1 MSKLRWK
8 ELRILDLFSG
18 IGGFSYAAE
27 RIVGG
32 YKTTQFVEIDPY
44 CQSVLRKNFP
54 NIPIHDD
61 IKTFTAK
68 RGQFDVF
75 TIGFP
80 CQDLSVAGKQRGIK
94 EQTRSGLFYESIR
107 LLREVRPRFALFENV
122 RNLLSHEKGETFQEV
137 LFQIAKSGYSCEWAV
152 ISARD
157 LGACHLRQ
165 RLWIIA
171 YTNDY
176 GQQRGEYET
185 CNQDV
190 TRKDTQIEWTA
201 NTTDVERS
209 NNYGLLNKESRINEN
224 LSRSSDGG
232 KTTST
237 NTGGVCKLSQRTN
250 NDKGISNQ
258 DNYQENNDRTLVSE
272 GQSRIQL
279 SNSRELGRNQ
289 TTFEDNSIRHGNDN
303 DRKQRMDN
311 QKSNVTD
318 SNSIGCGG
326 GSSERRSIQEWQLLQ
341 REQKR
346 REVGSQI
353 EGCSINTPN
362 SDNDGSSTSTRIRI
376 NGEANTSTQERKKEI
391 SEFEGGS
398 KSRSSGIIQ
407 QSSETSDSTNTVSSG
422 AQSDCE
428 KLETPIWTHAFLN
441 SKERRT
447 LSPDWKRYVSEP
459 SLCRGDD
466 GLSNRVARIKAL
478 GNSIVPQCA
487 AVPLQ
492 RIKDLNEGKC

>member
-1 MSKLRWK
+1 MDLK
-8 ELRILDLFSG
+8 ILDLFSG

-27 RIVGG
+27 KIVGG
-32 YKTTQFVEIDPY
+32 FETTQFVEIDSY

-61 IKTFTAK
+61 ITTFTAK
-68 RGQFDVF
+68 PGQFDVF

-80 CQDLSVAGKQRGIK
+80 CQDLSVAGKQRGIN

-152 ISARD
+152 VSAKD

-165 RLWIIA
+165 RVWIIA

-176 GQQRGEYET
+176 GQQRREHET
-185 CNQDV
+185 CNQDAA
-190 TRKDTQIEWTA
+190 RKDTQVEWTT
-201 NTTDVERS
+201 NTTDIERS
-209 NNYGLLNKESRINEN
+209 SDDGFFNQKPRINEN

-237 NTGGVCKLSQRTN
+237 NTRGVCELYQRAD
-250 NDKGISNQ
+250 NDKGISSQ

-272 GQSRIQL
+272 GQSRVQL

-289 TTFEDNSIRHGNDN
+289 TTFENNSIQHGDDN
-303 DRKQRMDN
+303 YSKQGMDN
-311 QKSNVTD
+311 QRSDVTN
-318 SNSIGCGG
+318 SNSN
-326 GSSERRSIQEWQLLQ
+326 GSSPTER
-341 REQKR
+341 
-346 REVGSQI
+346 V
-353 EGCSINTPN
+353 
-362 SDNDGSSTSTRIRI
+362 RI
-376 NGEANTSTQERKKEI
+376 NGEANTSSQEGKNKV
-391 SEFEGGS
+391 S
-398 KSRSSGIIQ
+398 KSKRGSESENSGTVQ
-407 QSSETSDSTNTVSSG
+407 QTAKWQNTRHRLDPNWRG
-422 AQSDCE
+422 Y
-428 KLETPIWTHAFLN
+428 I
-441 SKERRT
+441 SKPT
-447 LSPDWKRYVSEP
+447 LR
-459 SLCRGDD
+459 RGDD

-478 GNSIVPQCA
+478 GNSIVPCVA

-492 RIKDLNEGKC
+492 RIKDLSEEKC